1 VDQGAGARVLSAS
14 AGSAPKLKQLP
25 KVGAERRHDGV
36 SAEIETK
43 HLKTPIHNGP
53 VSRPKRRHVM
63 KTTRWLLMLTLL
75 SLILSSCVEVGYW
88 LDLVGRWQDVE
99 APSMELQFTK
109 SGRFTEYMF
118 GQVTGTGSF
127 EAHGK
132 QILLVYDNCNP
143 STSTTLCSVRLGFD
157 VVNDTLVITDSVG
170 DIVYRRVDA
179 GP

>member
-1 VDQGAGARVLSAS
+1 MKRAGPR
-14 AGSAPKLKQLP
+14 
-25 KVGAERRHDGV
+25 
-36 SAEIETK
+36 
-43 HLKTPIHNGP
+43 
-53 VSRPKRRHVM
+53 
-63 KTTRWLLMLTLL
+63 LL
-75 SLILSSCVEVGYW
+75 SLVLALILSSCIEVGYW

-99 APSMELQFTK
+99 SPAMELAFTK
-109 SGRFTEYMF
+109 GGRFTEYMF
-118 GQVTGTGSF
+118 GEVTSTGSF